1 MNKHEFLETVKKQ
14 VLYIYD
20 RQNIGY
26 ELSEHID
33 DSARDIMEEEGL
45 SYDEAVD
52 IAIKQMGNPVEIG
65 KQLNKAH
72 HPLLGYLILAAK
84 AYLILNII
92 PVIVFVFVT
101 FYGVVEQM
109 HPNSMQNA
117 ELVAQIHEK
126 VQMPTHRVIVDNV
139 YRSRDGDNYYLTY
152 RMRWKHDY
160 TRYNSLT
167 QLVYILDKDGNE
179 IDYGRG
185 RYSTFV
191 GGTGSSMFDMPED
204 GVLYLQFRDGQMLVI
219 DMKEY
224 GYEEI
229 ENLD

>member
-1 MNKHEFLETVKKQ
+1 MEIERKFTVKKLPDLSQ
-14 VLYIYD
+14 YD
-20 RQNIGY
+20 F
-26 ELSEHID
+26 HV
-33 DSARDIMEEEGL
+33 ME
-45 SYDEAVD
+45 
-52 IAIKQMGNPVEIG
+52 Q
-65 KQLNKAH
+65 
-72 HPLLGYLILAAK
+72 GYLNTA
-84 AYLILNII
+84 
-92 PVIVFVFVT
+92 PVV
-101 FYGVVEQM
+101 
-109 HPNSMQNA
+109 
-117 ELVAQIHEK
+117 
-126 VQMPTHRVIVDNV
+126 RVRKED
-139 YRSRDGDNYYLTY
+139 DNYYLTY

-229 ENLD
+229 ENLN